1 MQSLSRAYLAQT
13 HSAQPNSASP
23 SAQSPGCA
31 AAVQRDWHGFLL
43 QLLTLHRLPHLPA
56 AALCLSGPAGK
67 VLLLPEDPNAV
78 LICVATGT
86 GIAPFRSFWRRCF
99 FENVPGYKFT
109 GLFWLFMGA
118 ANSDGKLYDDE
129 LQQILATQPENFR
142 VDYALSR
149 ESNSEWRDLAVLL

>member
-1 MQSLSRAYLAQT
+1 
-13 HSAQPNSASP
+13 
-23 SAQSPGCA
+23 
-31 AAVQRDWHGFLL
+31 VQRDWHGFLL